1 MVTRIRETN
10 NINVFKLTTVIY
22 QQNPDNRQVDMQIL
36 TDPEINFVI
45 LMAAMITTTPFYLEI
60 NALLKRYIYLSLKNS
75 SNNYDIKPIIP

>member
-22 QQNPDNRQVDMQIL
+22 QQNSDNRQVDMQIL
-36 TDPEINFVI
+36 TDPEISFVI
-45 LMAAMITTTPFYLEI
+45 FMAAMITTTPFYLEI

>member
-22 QQNPDNRQVDMQIL
+22 QQNSDNRQVDMQIL
-36 TDPEINFVI
+36 TDPEISFVI
-45 LMAAMITTTPFYLEI
+45 LMAAMIMTTPFYLEI

>member
-36 TDPEINFVI
+36 TDPEISFVI
-45 LMAAMITTTPFYLEI
+45 LMAAMITTAPFYLEI

>member
-22 QQNPDNRQVDMQIL
+22 QQNSDNRQVDMQIL
-36 TDPEINFVI
+36 TDPEISFVI
-45 LMAAMITTTPFYLEI
+45 LMAAMITITPFYLEI

>member
-36 TDPEINFVI
+36 TDPEISFVI
-45 LMAAMITTTPFYLEI
+45 LMAAMTTTTPFYLEI

>member
-22 QQNPDNRQVDMQIL
+22 QQNSDNRQVDMQIL
-36 TDPEINFVI
+36 TDPEISFVI
-45 LMAAMITTTPFYLEI
+45 LMAAMITRTPFYLEI

>member
-36 TDPEINFVI
+36 TDPEISFVI